1 MERVNVVSSNINSV
15 GYEESSNT
23 LEIEF
28 KSGSVY
34 QYFNVPQEVY
44 NELLQDSSIGRYF
57 IRNIRDTY
65 RSYRI
70 R

>member
-1 MERVNVVSSNINSV
+1 MERVNVISSNINSV

-28 KSGSVY
+28 KSGSIY
-34 QYFNVPQEVY
+34 QYSNIPQEVY
-44 NELLQDSSIGRYF
+44 NELLQASSIGRYF

-65 RSYRI
+65 RSYKI

>member
-1 MERVNVVSSNINSV
+1 MERVNVISGNINSV

-28 KSGSVY
+28 KSGSIY
-34 QYFNVPQEVY
+34 QYSNIPQEVY
-44 NELLQDSSIGRYF
+44 NELLQASSIGRYF

-65 RSYRI
+65 RSYKI

>member
-44 NELLQDSSIGRYF
+44 NELLQAGSIGGYF
-57 IRNIRDTY
+57 VKNIRDTY
-65 RSYRI
+65 RSYKI